1 MNKQYLDF
9 PIFALGFRAFFA
21 LAGLFALILIAMWSS
36 FFDGS
41 IKMDNYYPAT
51 YWHAHEMLLGYS
63 VAVIAGFL
71 LTAVKNW
78 TGIQTIQ
85 GAKLAGLCVLWIYG
99 RLVPFYSEVLPDTV
113 IALIDFSFLPV
124 LAYFIAK
131 PILQSG
137 NIKNLFLVALLL
149 LMAFGNG
156 LIHAEILK
164 INENSAEGGLN
175 LVIGIIIMLILVIA
189 GRVFP
194 FFTERGLKGVIAIR
208 NPTFDTLA
216 VVSSGLV
223 FGLLIFNID
232 GWLLTLSAILAVFSN
247 VIRVSGWYVQKIW
260 YVPLLWVLYLGYA
273 WIILGFVFVAL
284 SSMSL
289 ISSSLAIHAFTVG
302 GIGGLTLG
310 MMSRVSLGHTG
321 RILKASNTIALAF
334 VFINIAAFFRVI
346 LPAILPSW
354 YNSFLLISIYSWL
367 AAFAFFVVV
376 YMPILSAVR
385 VDGEAG

>member
-41 IKMDNYYPAT
+41 IKMDNYYPVT

-149 LMAFGNG
+149 LMALGNG

-164 INENSAEGGLN
+164 INENSAGGGLN

-208 NPTFDTLA
+208 NPTFDGLA
-216 VVSSGLV
+216 VISSGLV

-232 GWLLTLSAILAVFSN
+232 GWLLTLSALLAVFSN

-260 YVPLLWVLYLGYA
+260 YVPLLWVLYLGYG

-310 MMSRVSLGHTG
+310 MMARVSLGHTG

-376 YMPILSAVR
+376 YMPILSSVR